1 MDDENRKIVIDAYR
15 KRKEEEI
22 FHPFFKENIHIG
34 LLYHAQALL
43 FARYIRGDIDAYP
56 PFIWK

>member
-1 MDDENRKIVIDAYR
+1 MGEGNKKTVLTTYK

-22 FHPFFKENIHIG
+22 FHPFFKENIQIG
-34 LLYHAQALL
+34 LLFHAQALL